1 MDFSFSS
8 IWIQIH
14 DMSLGC
20 MSWAMGNQIGSS
32 LGKVEDVVVAD
43 DDVGWGRYLQVR
55 VAINLYLPP
64 E

>member
-1 MDFSFSS
+1 V
-8 IWIQIH
+8 
-14 DMSLGC
+14 
-20 MSWAMGNQIGSS
+20 GNQIGSS

-55 VAINLYLPP
+55 VSINLYLPP